1 MPLSKTVAEQI
12 ISDLDAVIPTRINLI
27 DTNGVIIASSD
38 PKRIG
43 RMHAGAKYLMD
54 QHLEELI
61 VHFDGEYAGAL
72 QGVNYP
78 LVFQNKIVGIL
89 GITGEYN
96 HVKDS
101 ACAIKRITE
110 LLLDAAYRSTQRRL
124 GEAVRNR
131 FLTEWL
137 EAQPHEI
144 DEVFISEGLT
154 LHIDITLPR
163 RVFVVRTGQD
173 GRDQRTEQAE
183 DYVRQFLT
191 KLDRSSLSLRY
202 DGNLVCMVS
211 GRSDEKM
218 RAAAWE
224 LAGQLLDRFA
234 LKAVIGIDQPSG
246 DYRAI
251 GQSYRKA
258 LSALNAC
265 AAGPEEPV
273 RTYDSLS
280 VELFTGELSASAK
293 RGYISRIM
301 GPIAGEELAEAVRLL
316 DVFYGCE
323 GSLAMASQKLFIHKN
338 TLQYRLRRIAERT
351 GYDPRSI
358 RCAGLFQMV
367 SVFYKELQGLPSKNE
382 L

>member
-12 ISDLDAVIPTRINLI
+12 ISDLDAVIPSRINLI
-27 DTNGVIIASSD
+27 DTNGIIVASSD

-54 QHLEELI
+54 QHLDELI
-61 VHFDGEYAGAL
+61 VHFDGEYSGAL

-78 LVFQNKIVGIL
+78 LVFQNEIVGIL

-96 HVKDS
+96 HVKGS

-144 DEVFISEGLT
+144 DEVFVTQGLT

-163 RVFVVRTGQD
+163 RIFVVHTGLD
-173 GRDQRTEQAE
+173 GDDPREEQAE
-183 DYVRQFLT
+183 DYIRQFLA
-191 KLDRSSLSLRY
+191 KLDRASLSLRY
-202 DGNLVCMVS
+202 CGGLVCMIS
-211 GRSDEKM
+211 ARSDEKM
-218 RAAAWE
+218 KTAAQE
-224 LAGQLLDRFA
+224 LVDQLLRRFD
-234 LKAVIGIDQPSG
+234 LKAVIGIDHSSG
-246 DYRAI
+246 DYRAV

-258 LSALNAC
+258 LSALNAY
-265 AAGPEEPV
+265 AAGPEQPV

-280 VELFTGELSASAK
+280 IELFTGELSASAK
-293 RGYISRIM
+293 RDYIARIM
-301 GPIAGEELAEAVRLL
+301 GPITGEPLAEAVRLL

-323 GSLAMASQKLFIHKN
+323 GSLTAASQKLFIHKN
-338 TLQYRLRRIAERT
+338 TLQYRLKRIAEQT

-367 SVFYKELQGLPSKNE
+367 SVFYRELQGLSSENE
-382 L
+382 P

>member
-12 ISDLDAVIPTRINLI
+12 ISDLDAVIPSRINLI

-43 RMHAGAKYLMD
+43 CMHAGAKYLMD
-54 QHLEELI
+54 QQLEELI
-61 VHFDGEYAGAL
+61 VHFDGEYSGAL

-137 EAQPHEI
+137 EAQPQEI

-173 GRDQRTEQAE
+173 DRDQRTEQAE
-183 DYVRQFLT
+183 EYIRQFLT
-191 KLDRSSLSLRY
+191 KLDHSSLSLKY
-202 DGNLVCMVS
+202 GGNLVCMVS

-224 LAGQLLDRFA
+224 LAGQLLNRFG
-234 LKAVIGIDQPSG
+234 LKAVIGIDQPS

-301 GPIAGEELAEAVRLL
+301 GSISGEELAEAVRLL

-323 GSLAMASQKLFIHKN
+323 GSLAMASQKLFIHRN
-338 TLQYRLRRIAERT
+338 TLQYRLRRIAEHT

-367 SVFYKELQGLPSKNE
+367 SVFYKELQGLPSKK
-382 L
+382 